1 MKLHKF
7 NITTGIYLQPY
18 CIGYVSAFDEA
29 VPELVVIH
37 ATTAIL
43 VDYPISL
50 CQTRL
55 LLPKWPWH
63 TINAEHGDVQKRSQ
77 CLVNSLLTGSN
88 NAISTFFNHSQ
99 DLFLISNAYQL
110 SIVKETPLQYPFLKA
125 LLSSGTTSNVIIQ
138 LIFGRTRYLFGKN
151 KEKNKEIIKD
161 TLLDM
166 KDNLMTNKVME
177 LRVEQLAYLWS
188 LRPSSL
194 PLLSTFCGNNSGIF

>member
-1 MKLHKF
+1 MPTVTCRFSTHISRVTDGCEKEIAMGPITVCEKGSLQKKWYSRF
-7 NITTGIYLQPY
+7 NSPLP
-18 CIGYVSAFDEA
+18 C
-29 VPELVVIH
+29 
-37 ATTAIL
+37 
-43 VDYPISL
+43 PIPSWS
-50 CQTRL
+50 CS
-55 LLPKWPWH
+55 
-63 TINAEHGDVQKRSQ
+63 QKQ
-77 CLVNSLLTGSN
+77 
-88 NAISTFFNHSQ
+88 ISTFFNPSQ
-99 DLFLISNAYQL
+99 DFFLISNAYQL

-194 PLLSTFCGNNSGIF
+194 PLLSTFCGNNSGIFW

>member
-1 MKLHKF
+1 MTLD
-7 NITTGIYLQPY
+7 PSS
-18 CIGYVSAFDEA
+18 SAF
-29 VPELVVIH
+29 VSFLRYRWLFNV
-37 ATTAIL
+37 ATSFVNGPL
-43 VDYPISL
+43 PIWFES
-50 CQTRL
+50 T
-55 LLPKWPWH
+55 KM
-63 TINAEHGDVQKRSQ
+63 K
-77 CLVNSLLTGSN
+77 SLLNVPVALTLHSPTPYHLGN
-88 NAISTFFNHSQ
+88 VRKRKFQFFNPSPS
-99 DLFLISNAYQL
+99 FL
-110 SIVKETPLQYPFLKA
+110 SIEKETPLQYPFLKA

-194 PLLSTFCGNNSGIF
+194 PLLSTFCGNNSGIFW